1 MVGSRRLGEGNK
13 LSRRIKNLDSS
24 RSIGFRPCPD
34 SFAAGRVDMLEI
46 PVVYELPV
54 PILFML
60 AHPEVESTPGDKRG
74 LVRQA
79 GKVDIRL
86 GMEFRHNKVSLFST
100 TEITEDTEK
109 NILSCARGFQQQ

>member
-1 MVGSRRLGEGNK
+1 MRPKAIQVSAPALYQSLFGGFCHPIAAFSRTPLFAAYHNAIRIVRVWLEPCQPGMVGSRRLGEGNK

-54 PILFML
+54 
-60 AHPEVESTPGDKRG
+60 
-74 LVRQA
+74 
-79 GKVDIRL
+79 
-86 GMEFRHNKVSLFST
+86 
-100 TEITEDTEK
+100 
-109 NILSCARGFQQQ
+109 